1 MKADPHTDRRIQR
14 TKASLREALITLI
27 EEKGFET
34 LTVTDLT
41 TRAGINRGTFYIHY
55 QDKYDLLE
63 QTEAEII
70 QDIETILQLAQP
82 LSLADL
88 QKRELP
94 LPLTVQLFEYLKKN
108 ASLLHAVLSLKGDI
122 TFQYRITKAM
132 ERNIFTRSI
141 FADLNQE
148 NFRVPSKYLI
158 SYLVSAHLG
167 VIQLWL
173 AGGCAESPQEMAE
186 TLTVLSNFGPFQALG
201 NG

>member
-1 MKADPHTDRRIQR
+1 MKDNSQVDRRIHR
-14 TKASLREALITLI
+14 TKTAIREALIELI

-34 LTVTDLT
+34 LTVKDLCGK
-41 TRAGINRGTFYIHY
+41 AGINRGTFYIHY

-63 QTEAEII
+63 QTEATII
-70 QDIETILQLAQP
+70 RDIETILQEAQP
-82 LSLADL
+82 LSLTDL
-88 QKRELP
+88 KINKLP
-94 LPLTVQLFEYLKKN
+94 LPLTVQLFAYLREN
-108 ASLLHAVLSLKGDI
+108 AALLNAVLGLKGDI
-122 TFQYRITKAM
+122 TFKNRITKAM

-173 AGGCAESPQEMAE
+173 AGGCAETPQEMAE
-186 TLTVLSNFGPFQALG
+186 ILSVLSFIGPLSALG
-201 NG
+201 SG